1 MPVANKYWGGAQTWL
16 SCMGCFAWC
25 SSAAVGQAQAPEH
38 AQHVQTA
45 QTSATS
51 KDAGTPSA
59 APKGG
64 AGQGQHGQQPGKRS
78 KSKAPAAQS
87 GTPTGSSPAKD
98 TKSTADAATPPAAA
112 AAPVKPAAPP
122 SKPPCSLTDP
132 EQPRGGRLEL
142 VAEHF
147 GSVPV
152 VRISGKPARMLERR
166 ETRVSVQIPAD
177 SDGGP
182 ITVLQ
187 DGHSLECGTLVIIG
201 KNR

>member
-1 MPVANKYWGGAQTWL
+1 MAVADKYRRSAQTWL
-16 SCMGCFAWC
+16 SCLGVCL
-25 SSAAVGQAQAPEH
+25 SAAAGQAQSPAKPSVTPPAPTQEQG
-38 AQHVQTA
+38 APTGA
-45 QTSATS
+45 KA
-51 KDAGTPSA
+51 KDAGTPPPA
-59 APKGG
+59 HTK
-64 AGQGQHGQQPGKRS
+64 HS
-78 KSKAPAAQS
+78 KKTTPAAQS
-87 GTPTGSSPAKD
+87 GSQAAPSQAPA
-98 TKSTADAATPPAAA
+98 TADAAPRTTPTPL
-112 AAPVKPAAPP
+112 APTKPAAPP
-122 SKPPCSLTDP
+122 TKPACTLTDP

-152 VRISGKPARMLERR
+152 VRINGKPARILERR

-187 DGHSLECGTLVIIG
+187 DSRTQACGTLVIIG